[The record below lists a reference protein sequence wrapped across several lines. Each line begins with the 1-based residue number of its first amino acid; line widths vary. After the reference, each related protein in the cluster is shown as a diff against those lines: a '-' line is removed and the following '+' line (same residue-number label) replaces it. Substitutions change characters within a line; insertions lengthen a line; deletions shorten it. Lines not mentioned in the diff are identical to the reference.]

1 MIDTVCQI
9 IHRMLGMLLANPQ
22 YNSIIRRI
30 WHLMVNDKYG
40 VNKKSSVVSELL
52 EYATPNEMFNISRNK
67 IFNTCQKVDNLFTP
81 LSLQILL
88 EHRKLPIRTFFIKSH
103 QFFTQS
109 HFFSEISVF

>member
-52 EYATPNEMFNISRNK
+52 GYATPNEMFNIQEIKFS
-67 IFNTCQKVDNLFTP
+67 T
-81 LSLQILL
+81 
-88 EHRKLPIRTFFIKSH
+88 HARKLIIYLHP
-103 QFFTQS
+103 
-109 HFFSEISVF
+109 